1 MSALYIASRVCVF
14 PAPVEMILLAVDNRW
29 RGRWLC
35 LSQKLCKRHKLLI
48 CSFTLTLQSGR
59 GQEQEQ
65 EKCMMPKSSR
75 KKPPKQSDFTWPP
88 PWKLYDMPSPLPPGC
103 ESVLSDFVLLA
114 FQTAQTNRAMAFR
127 SLLQLAVKWRLAG
140 CSNNK
145 VTSNKI
151 ATGGG
156 ERRSVFWPCHWPV
169 KSTGLQSF
177 AHFLSRAHVVPSS
190 RLSLGRKLGHA
201 MCQLGN
207 RGTVAKISQPIWGS
221 QHLVLR
227 VICQPPCAAILWSEN
242 TFPKSAHF
250 KGRYDEKDLLISR
263 LAGQTHHTHAR
274 QTTKKRG
281 QTFFEVFHRKIA
293 SRLLQAL
300 DGDLFEPYGLFI
312 CFKKNNWITNVP
324 KIGALTV
331 GHFTAT
337 CSH

>member
-1 MSALYIASRVCVF
+1 M
-14 PAPVEMILLAVDNRW
+14 
-29 RGRWLC
+29 GRNKNKKSVWC
-35 LSQKLCKRHKLLI
+35 
-48 CSFTLTLQSGR
+48 QSL
-59 GQEQEQ
+59 Q
-65 EKCMMPKSSR
+65 EKTKQNSQSLPDR
-75 KKPPKQSDFTWPP
+75 LLEAVRHAEHAPPD
-88 PWKLYDMPSPLPPGC
+88 PSGC
-103 ESVLSDFVLLA
+103 ESVLFCLL
-114 FQTAQTNRAMAFR
+114 FKLRKQRAMAFR

-169 KSTGLQSF
+169 KSTELQSF

-207 RGTVAKISQPIWGS
+207 RGTAVKFSQPIWGS
-221 QHLVLR
+221 QHLELR
-227 VICQPPCAAILWSEN
+227 VICQPSCAAILWSEN

-274 QTTKKRG
+274 QTSKKKGG
-281 QTFFEVFHRKIA
+281 QTFLEVFHKKIA
-293 SRLLQAL
+293 PRLLQAL
-300 DGDLFEPYGLFI
+300 DGDLFEPYGLLI
-312 CFKKNNWITNVP
+312 CFKKNNSITNVP
-324 KIGALTV
+324 KMGALTV